1 MYKRVLLKLSGEAL
15 AGNEKNFDPVVLR
28 QLAAEI
34 KEVHDAGVQ
43 VAIVVGGGNF
53 IRGKSLQEMGA
64 DRVTGDSMGMLA
76 TIINA
81 LAIQTY
87 LEGIDVD
94 KGSGTVHSE
103 KSCAASGKGQ
113 SRDLRRRY
121 GKSVLLYGYNG
132 CTESV

>member
-53 IRGKSLQEMGA
+53 IRG
-64 DRVTGDSMGMLA
+64 
-76 TIINA
+76 
-81 LAIQTY
+81 
-87 LEGIDVD
+87 
-94 KGSGTVHSE
+94 
-103 KSCAASGKGQ
+103 
-113 SRDLRRRY
+113 
-121 GKSVLLYGYNG
+121 
-132 CTESV
+132 